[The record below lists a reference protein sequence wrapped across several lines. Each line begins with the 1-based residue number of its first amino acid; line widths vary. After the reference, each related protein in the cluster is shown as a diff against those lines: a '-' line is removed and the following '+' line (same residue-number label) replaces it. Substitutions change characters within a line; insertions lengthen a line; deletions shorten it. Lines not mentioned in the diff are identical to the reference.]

1 MYSFTVFKIAAKTS
15 FMHISWLVC
24 LIGTPIIYFRDGLGL
39 LAKTGLLVGLLI
51 FFWLLYLGLCFLFHR
66 YSLRKPETKSV
77 FINQDDISKG
87 KEIGSYLE
95 GW

>member
-1 MYSFTVFKIAAKTS
+1 M
-15 FMHISWLVC
+15 
-24 LIGTPIIYFRDGLGL
+24 
-39 LAKTGLLVGLLI
+39 
-51 FFWLLYLGLCFLFHR
+51 FHR
-66 YSLRKPETKSV
+66 YSLRKPETKSA